1 MRVFDYDLRE
11 VFLGGIDLSY
21 VPSKARRLVQ
31 EQSIAPYPDDKV
43 QGQLRAI
50 AICLH
55 KHQNLM
61 PWAQTATSTN
71 KNSLA
76 HQTLTSKNNLAH
88 FLCGLYQVRNLLF
101 RGEERPR
108 LRNSLPLPLG
118 NWDQLYY
125 AVTAQIRL
133 SYSALEQEYGRDFG
147 NGKVIL
153 NLAGNNGA

>member
-61 PWAQTATSTN
+61 PWAQTAVRRIS
-71 KNSLA
+71 SLRA
-76 HQTLTSKNNLAH
+76 SKRK
-88 FLCGLYQVRNLLF
+88 LYTTDIF
-101 RGEERPR
+101 GR
-108 LRNSLPLPLG
+108 LRQTRTVLP
-118 NWDQLYY
+118 
-125 AVTAQIRL
+125 TRL
-133 SYSALEQEYGRDFG
+133 
-147 NGKVIL
+147 
-153 NLAGNNGA
+153 

>member
-31 EQSIAPYPDDKV
+31 EQSITPYPDDKV

-55 KHQNLM
+55 NHQNLM

-71 KNSLA
+71 KNSPA

-88 FLCGLYQVRNLLF
+88 FICGLY
-101 RGEERPR
+101 
-108 LRNSLPLPLG
+108 
-118 NWDQLYY
+118 QLYY

-153 NLAGNNGA
+153 NLAGNNGAP

>member
-61 PWAQTATSTN
+61 PWAQTATSTD

-88 FLCGLYQVRNLLF
+88 FICGLY
-101 RGEERPR
+101 
-108 LRNSLPLPLG
+108 
-118 NWDQLYY
+118 
-125 AVTAQIRL
+125 QIRL

-153 NLAGNNGA
+153 NLAGNNGAP